1 MAGEN
6 FVQRRLVTDTAC
18 SRRRAVSAD
27 ADGND
32 AAGPQAPEGGSVH
45 GAVADDPRGD
55 PAKPSTRLSEARD
68 TLPSVSAHR
77 QMERAK
83 LTNWVN

>member
-1 MAGEN
+1 MLTGTTPLD
-6 FVQRRLVTDTAC
+6 RKRLKE
-18 SRRRAVSAD
+18 
-27 ADGND
+27 
-32 AAGPQAPEGGSVH
+32 AAFTELL
-45 GAVADDPRGD
+45 RMIREEE